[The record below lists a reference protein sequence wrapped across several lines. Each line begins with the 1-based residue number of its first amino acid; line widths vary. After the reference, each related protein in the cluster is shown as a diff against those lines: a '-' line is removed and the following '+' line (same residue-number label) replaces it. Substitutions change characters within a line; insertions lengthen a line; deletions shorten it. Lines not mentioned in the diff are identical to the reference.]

1 MAPKFPEDE
10 DSGKKRNFEKNK
22 YKKRRSMPLLNF
34 RRASQ
39 ESLPSSESKK
49 NCSGIEWRK
58 GNSICKETLSVSS
71 LNLDEKDDKFSG
83 VCSSKTFCDESA
95 KKLFVLPDVTIK
107 GFTNAALDMS
117 DDELAPVDHCEGI
130 ERLPHGRSPRS
141 GSVVSVSLR
150 NVPIKVKRQA
160 IDQEYVNEKFTGTTY
175 PPPRIS
181 LKDEVIEKL
190 KKSCSCTGK
199 CVIRLFFVFF
209 PIIHWLPQYR
219 PREYLLNDLVS
230 GFTILI
236 LHIPQGM
243 AYGLL
248 ASVDPVN
255 GLYVSF
261 FPVLVYFL
269 MGTSRHISVGTFA
282 VVSLMIS
289 SAVSKLGAV
298 DSYKHNASHVEQE
311 NTSEAVVAMKTY
323 ETSWPPS
330 KEEAIVAL
338 SLTTGLFQV
347 SMGLLRLGSLSI
359 VLSDHLISG
368 FSTGAAI
375 HVATSQIR
383 NLFDIHISRFHG
395 PLKIIYTYIDI
406 FSVLGMANPATVII
420 SAIAIFVLA
429 LVKEQINA
437 RFRKKLKM
445 PVPID
450 LIVVV
455 ISTVASYLGNFNKN
469 FGVEIM
475 GHIPTGIPEPVPPR
489 SDLLA
494 PLATDAIA
502 IAIVSYAVA
511 LSLAKIFAK
520 RNKYT
525 IDPNQELIALGTANT
540 VSSCFSCFPCAASL
554 SRSLVQERTGGCT
567 QVAGLVSSVLMLVVL
582 LVLAPMFYSLPK
594 CILSCVILVAL
605 KGMFMQFLDVK
616 TIWSVSRVDAW
627 IWIVTFLSVVLLDVD
642 LGLLTGVIFS
652 ILTVIYRSVNPH
664 QTVLGVI
671 PDTEVYLDKKRYS
684 KSGYKF
690 IQASQYDSCGN
701 EACTT
706 REIHNSLF
714 RKQCNMSEEI
724 PGIKIFHFGSALY
737 FMNRHVFLSALKKIS
752 VDRTSEEVLLVD
764 DLLIGEVSDSAGK
777 YLRRTKERKLH
788 HIVIDCS
795 SISYLDAT
803 GVEVILEIIK
813 EMKKNEIAISL
824 AACSE
829 GNLYGSMGPIETDG

>member
-1 MAPKFPEDE
+1 
-10 DSGKKRNFEKNK
+10 
-22 YKKRRSMPLLNF
+22 
-34 RRASQ
+34 
-39 ESLPSSESKK
+39 
-49 NCSGIEWRK
+49 
-58 GNSICKETLSVSS
+58 
-71 LNLDEKDDKFSG
+71 
-83 VCSSKTFCDESA
+83 
-95 KKLFVLPDVTIK
+95 
-107 GFTNAALDMS
+107 MS
-117 DDELAPVDHCEGI
+117 DDELAPVDHCEGT

-141 GSVVSVSLR
+141 GSVVSVTLR

-160 IDQEYVNEKFTGTTY
+160 IDQEYVNERFTGTTY
-175 PPPRIS
+175 PPPCVS
-181 LKDEVIEKL
+181 LKDKVTEKL
-190 KKSCSCTGK
+190 KKSCSCTRN
-199 CVIRLFFVFF
+199 CVIRFFFVFF
-209 PIIHWLPQYR
+209 PIIRWLPQYQ

-289 SAVSKLGAV
+289 SAVSKLGVV
-298 DSYKHNASHVEQE
+298 DSFKHNASHVEQE

-338 SLTTGLFQV
+338 SLATGLLQV
-347 SMGLLRLGSLSI
+347 LMGLLRLGSLSI

-368 FSTGAAI
+368 FSTGAAV

-383 NLFDIHISRFHG
+383 NLFDIHVSNFHG
-395 PLKIIYTYIDI
+395 PLKIIFTYINI
-406 FSVLGMANPATVII
+406 FSVLAMANPATVVI

-437 RFRKKLKM
+437 RFRQKLKM

-455 ISTVASYLGNFNKN
+455 ISTVASYLGNFNKT

-475 GHIPTGIPEPVPPR
+475 GHVPTGIPAPVPPR

-511 LSLAKIFAK
+511 LSLAKTFAK

-540 VSSCFSCFPCAASL
+540 VSSFFSCFPCAASL

-567 QVAGLVSSVLMLVVL
+567 QIAGLVSSVLMLVVL
-582 LVLAPMFYSLPK
+582 LVLAPMFYNLPK

-605 KGMFMQFLDVK
+605 KGMFMQFLDLK
-616 TIWSVSRVDAW
+616 TIWSVSRVDAL

-642 LGLLTGVIFS
+642 IGLMTGVIFS

-671 PDTEVYLDKKRYS
+671 PNTEVYLDKKRYS
-684 KSGYKF
+684 K
-690 IQASQYDSCGN
+690 
-701 EACTT
+701 
-706 REIHNSLF
+706 L
-714 RKQCNMSEEI
+714 EEI

-752 VDRTSEEVLLVD
+752 VDEASAEIPPVE
-764 DLLIGEVSDSAGK
+764 DLLIGEVNDKAAK
-777 YLRRTKERKLH
+777 YVQKKKEKKLH

-803 GVEVILEIIK
+803 GVEVILEVIK
-813 EMKKNEIAISL
+813 EMKKDEIAISL
-824 AACSE
+824 AACSVPMYE
-829 GNLYGSMGPIETDG
+829 LLDRSGFFSKVTLPVIFPTIHDAVLYAQDQDPEKPTIRATV

>member
-338 SLTTGLFQV
+338 SLTTGLFQ
-347 SMGLLRLGSLSI
+347 
-359 VLSDHLISG
+359 
-368 FSTGAAI
+368 
-375 HVATSQIR
+375 
-383 NLFDIHISRFHG
+383 
-395 PLKIIYTYIDI
+395 TYIDI

-824 AACSE
+824 AACSVPMYE
-829 GNLYGSMGPIETDG
+829 LLDRSGFFSKVTLPVIFPTIHDAVLYAQDQDPGQPTIGATV

>member
-1 MAPKFPEDE
+1 
-10 DSGKKRNFEKNK
+10 
-22 YKKRRSMPLLNF
+22 
-34 RRASQ
+34 
-39 ESLPSSESKK
+39 
-49 NCSGIEWRK
+49 
-58 GNSICKETLSVSS
+58 
-71 LNLDEKDDKFSG
+71 
-83 VCSSKTFCDESA
+83 
-95 KKLFVLPDVTIK
+95 
-107 GFTNAALDMS
+107 MS
-117 DDELAPVDHCEGI
+117 DDELAPVDHCEGT

-141 GSVVSVSLR
+141 GSVVSVTLR

-160 IDQEYVNEKFTGTTY
+160 IDQEYVNERFTGTTY
-175 PPPRIS
+175 PPPCVS
-181 LKDEVIEKL
+181 LKDKVTEKL
-190 KKSCSCTGK
+190 KKSCSCTRN
-199 CVIRLFFVFF
+199 CVIRFFFVFF
-209 PIIHWLPQYR
+209 PIIRWLPQYQ

-289 SAVSKLGAV
+289 SAVSKLGVV
-298 DSYKHNASHVEQE
+298 DSFKHNASHVEQE

-338 SLTTGLFQV
+338 SLATGLLQ
-347 SMGLLRLGSLSI
+347 
-359 VLSDHLISG
+359 
-368 FSTGAAI
+368 
-375 HVATSQIR
+375 
-383 NLFDIHISRFHG
+383 
-395 PLKIIYTYIDI
+395 
-406 FSVLGMANPATVII
+406 
-420 SAIAIFVLA
+420 
-429 LVKEQINA
+429 
-437 RFRKKLKM
+437 
-445 PVPID
+445 
-450 LIVVV
+450 VV
-455 ISTVASYLGNFNKN
+455 ISTVASYLGNFNKT

-475 GHIPTGIPEPVPPR
+475 GHVPTGIPAPVPPR

-511 LSLAKIFAK
+511 LSLAKTFAK

-540 VSSCFSCFPCAASL
+540 VSSFFSCFPCAASL

-567 QVAGLVSSVLMLVVL
+567 QIAGLVSSVLMLVVL
-582 LVLAPMFYSLPK
+582 LVLAPMFYNLPK

-605 KGMFMQFLDVK
+605 KGMFMQFLDLK
-616 TIWSVSRVDAW
+616 TIWSVSRVDAL

-642 LGLLTGVIFS
+642 IGLMTGVIFS

-671 PDTEVYLDKKRYS
+671 PNTEVYLDKKRYS
-684 KSGYKF
+684 K
-690 IQASQYDSCGN
+690 
-701 EACTT
+701 
-706 REIHNSLF
+706 L
-714 RKQCNMSEEI
+714 EEI

-752 VDRTSEEVLLVD
+752 VDEASAEIPPVE
-764 DLLIGEVSDSAGK
+764 DLLIGEVNDKAAK
-777 YLRRTKERKLH
+777 YVQKKKEKKLH

-803 GVEVILEIIK
+803 GVEVILEVIK
-813 EMKKNEIAISL
+813 EMKKDEIAISL
-824 AACSE
+824 AACSVPMYE
-829 GNLYGSMGPIETDG
+829 LLDRSGFFSKVTLPVIFPTIHDAVLYAQDQDPEKPTIRATV

>member
-567 QVAGLVSSVLMLVVL
+567 Q
-582 LVLAPMFYSLPK
+582 
-594 CILSCVILVAL
+594 
-605 KGMFMQFLDVK
+605 
-616 TIWSVSRVDAW
+616 W

-824 AACSE
+824 AACSVPMYE
-829 GNLYGSMGPIETDG
+829 LLDRSGFFSKVTLPVIFPTIHDAVLYAQDQDPGQPTIGATV